1 MSTSTQITLYD
12 TTLRDGAQGEG
23 IHFSLADKLRLAQR
37 LDAFG
42 MHYIEGG
49 WPGSNEKDI
58 EFFREA
64 KKLKFR
70 HAKLAAFGSTRR
82 ANTAVEKDPQVALLL
97 EAGTPVVTLVCKSSM
112 LHVTEILRTTPS
124 ENLGMIVDTIR
135 YLVAHGREVIFDGE
149 HTFDG
154 YKLAALES
162 SENYTAQCYVAAA
175 EAGASYLVMCDTNGG
190 SLPSEI
196 SQITNQLAHRLALA
210 GFKSAKLGIHTH
222 DDCGLGV
229 ANALA
234 GIEAGALQIQGT
246 VNGYGERTGNCNLVT
261 SIANLQLK
269 MGHRVLSDDKL
280 AELRDLSLFVDEVA
294 NQRPSGR
301 APFVGSA
308 AFAHKG
314 GIHVNAVNKFAGS
327 YEHIEPGKVGN
338 RQRVL
343 VGELAGRANVM
354 LKAKTLGLKIEEKSP
369 QALAILEEIKRLE
382 NQGYEFEAADASFEL
397 LVRKA
402 LGEYTPYFEL
412 GDYHVSIRKDNLLDR
427 DTSEATIKITVK
439 GETVHEVA
447 EGDGPVNALDAALRK
462 ALVRFYPRLAAMTLV
477 DYKVRIVDSAHGT
490 AAKTRV
496 FIESSDGDSNWAT
509 VGVSKDIIEASWI
522 ALRDSVEFALMQ
534 LSQQS
539 RLLQSITT
547 ALLHSVEKAT
557 SSSDELTR
565 LLDEGQF
572 RRPDLGSLHKALL
585 HSLTREVSSND
596 NLARLLRSPQIQE
609 PDANSL
615 QQCLLKIV
623 SGLAFST
630 DDFNRWAKDLEPQKF
645 NLTSLSDA
653 LSRSIT
659 KAAFSSEDFERLLKK
674 SEGEQPA

>member
-1 MSTSTQITLYD
+1 MSNSSPITLYD

-58 EFFREA
+58 DFFREA
-64 KKLKFR
+64 KKLRFR
-70 HAKLAAFGSTRR
+70 QARLAAFGSTRR

-97 EAGTPVVTLVCKSSM
+97 EAGTPVVTLVCKTST
-112 LHVTEILRTTPS
+112 LHVTEILRTTLE
-124 ENLGMIVDTIR
+124 ENLAMIRDTVA
-135 YLVAHGREVIFDGE
+135 YLVAQGREVIFDGE

-154 YKLAALES
+154 YKLDPAYTTKCYQAAD
-162 SENYTAQCYVAAA
+162 
-175 EAGASYLVMCDTNGG
+175 EAGAAYLVLCDTNGG
-190 SLPSEI
+190 TLPSEI
-196 SQITNQLAHRLALA
+196 AQITAALK
-210 GFKSAKLGIHTH
+210 GSVKQAKLGIHTH

-246 VNGYGERTGNCNLVT
+246 INGYGERTGNCNLIT

-269 MGHRVLSDDKL
+269 MNCRVLSDEKL

-314 GIHVNAVNKFAGS
+314 GIHVNAVNKLAAS
-327 YEHIEPGKVGN
+327 YEHIEPGRVGN
-338 RQRVL
+338 HQRVL

-354 LKAKTLGLKIEEKSP
+354 LKARTLGLKLEEKSP
-369 QALAILEEIKRLE
+369 QAMQVLEEIKRLE
-382 NQGYEFEAADASFEL
+382 NNGYEFEAADASFEL
-397 LVRKA
+397 LVRKT
-402 LGEYTPYFEL
+402 LGDYTPFFEL
-412 GDYHVSIRKDNLLDR
+412 GEYHVSIRKDNVADK
-427 DTSEATIKITVK
+427 DISEATMKITVK

-462 ALVRFYPRLAAMTLV
+462 ALIRFYPRLAAMTLV
-477 DYKVRIVDSAHGT
+477 DYKVRIIDGAHGT

-496 FIESSDGDSNWAT
+496 FIETSDGDSNWAT

-534 LSQQS
+534 LKQQS
-539 RLLQSITT
+539 KLLHAITNALLQS
-547 ALLHSVEKAT
+547 VEQAT
-557 SSSDELTR
+557 SSSNELAR

-572 RRPDLGSLHKALL
+572 RRPDLGSLHNALL
-585 HSLTREVSSND
+585 NSLTREVSAND
-596 NLARLLRSPQIQE
+596 NLARLLRSRQIQE
-609 PDANSL
+609 PDEKSL
-615 QQCLLKIV
+615 NDCLLKIV
-623 SGLAFST
+623 TGLAFST

-659 KAAFSSEDFERLLKK
+659 KVAFSSEAFEGLLRKK
-674 SEGEQPA
+674 ES